1 MSTTMSIGMNPLDEK
16 ICEQLCAYMDGE
28 LAADE
33 ARFLERRLANEP
45 ALREKWQRLQLASA
59 CMKGQPFLPMSAQ
72 LCTRV
77 TADLLAPEAHAGRP
91 WRLWATA
98 ASIALLAIV
107 FVPRMFQQNSN
118 NFGTGPSLS
127 MAAMPA
133 SARSTPSPS
142 SADFVA
148 TTVATTLV
156 SSAPPRAA
164 IHEPVAESR
173 STTLATPSVASVDA
187 QDIVTTSDSP
197 ADFPLV
203 DSGVTKS
210 WPRAELPGTANDP
223 SIEAYLVR
231 HNQMLASDGL
241 GGFVPYVD
249 VVTNSGDKQ

>member
-1 MSTTMSIGMNPLDEK
+1 MSTTMSTFMNQLDEK

-28 LAADE
+28 LSADE

-77 TADLLAPEAHAGRP
+77 AEALAEPKAHAGRP

-118 NFGTGPSLS
+118 RFGTGPALT
-127 MAAMPA
+127 MAAMSA
-133 SARSTPSPS
+133 SARSAPSPS

-148 TTVATTLV
+148 TTIATTVV
-156 SSAPPRAA
+156 SSAPPRAE
-164 IHEPVAESR
+164 IHEPAAISR
-173 STTLATPSVASVDA
+173 STTPAATSVAAVDTQNIA
-187 QDIVTTSDSP
+187 STSDSP

-203 DSGVTKS
+203 DSGATKS

-249 VVTNSGDKQ
+249 VVTNPGDKQ